1 MRSVNI
7 KRKLLYICSFVDHK
21 TTFDWGFIPN
31 SWITAVA
38 LGWEKCNRQKFES
51 KGIPVILHLGIINI
65 CCNVVFWAY
74 VLLRIWLLKA
84 PFWVAWMVQKSHY
97 SVPNKGTKGLFP
109 NWADNLDL
117 NYRFRT
123 KAPNGCQQ
131 LMGLGVYAYLKTHS
145 GSQPE
150 PTRARFHVVSLAIH
164 LHFMRL
170 LWKCP
175 M

>member
-1 MRSVNI
+1 
-7 KRKLLYICSFVDHK
+7 
-21 TTFDWGFIPN
+21 
-31 SWITAVA
+31 
-38 LGWEKCNRQKFES
+38 
-51 KGIPVILHLGIINI
+51 
-65 CCNVVFWAY
+65 
-74 VLLRIWLLKA
+74 
-84 PFWVAWMVQKSHY
+84 MVQKSHY
-97 SVPNKGTKGLFP
+97 SVPNKGTKGLFT